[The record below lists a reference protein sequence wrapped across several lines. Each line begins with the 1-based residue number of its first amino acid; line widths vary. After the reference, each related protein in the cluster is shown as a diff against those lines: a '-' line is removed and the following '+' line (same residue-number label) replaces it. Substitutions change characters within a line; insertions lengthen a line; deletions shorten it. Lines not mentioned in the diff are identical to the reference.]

1 MKHHLVGLV
10 IFILALVAAGLGA
23 LAVLLFAS
31 AAIGVFVLHEVPE
44 ALFVASLGFLSLIL
58 ARSIAA
64 WIDL

>member
-1 MKHHLVGLV
+1 MKHYLAGLV
-10 IFILALVAAGLGA
+10 IFILALIAAGLGA
-23 LAVLLFAS
+23 LAVLLFAM

-44 ALFVASLGFLSLIL
+44 ALFAASLGFLSLTL